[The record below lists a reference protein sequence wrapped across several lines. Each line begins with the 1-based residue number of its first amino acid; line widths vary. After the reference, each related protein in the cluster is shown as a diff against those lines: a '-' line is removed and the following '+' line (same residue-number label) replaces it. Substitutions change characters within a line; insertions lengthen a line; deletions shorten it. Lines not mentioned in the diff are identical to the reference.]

1 MSQTIP
7 MLSDAYR
14 NERAPRDG
22 GAKSSPS
29 APAIHAGVVAANTIT
44 FALCFAVWVM
54 FGPSVRTISAEL
66 KISPTLANLIK
77 AIPIL
82 IGSICRIPVGIL
94 TDRLGARLMFPLLM
108 IVGAGATIAL
118 SFAATLTAI
127 VGGGLVVGLVGT
139 TFIVGAQSTASWTAK
154 EKQGF
159 ALGIFGAGNVGT
171 AITTLGMPLLMASVG
186 WRTALQIYAGVLAV
200 AAVAYWALMRN
211 APRKGAAP
219 TFAGLLAPLKDLRAW
234 RFGLYYM
241 ATFGVF
247 VAATLTL
254 SDIYIDGYGLAAMT
268 AGLLAT
274 TFTFTASLCRIPGG
288 WLADRL
294 GSSIVSRVALLVTAV
309 GLSLVTVGLPL
320 WATVLSVFVAAVAM
334 GIGMAATFKFIPEFY
349 PANVGA
355 VGGIVGALGGVG
367 GFFLPLLSGVIKS
380 AAGSVY
386 LQVAPLAALAAIAL
400 GVLVLSE
407 RRSRQVAT
415 PILVGSNGGWPV
427 VILPV
432 DETKYDTEDE
442 EYGEEQELVASAD

>member
-7 MLSDAYR
+7 MLSDPYR
-14 NERAPRDG
+14 NERAARG
-22 GAKSSPS
+22 GTAKSPHS
-29 APAIHAGVVAANTIT
+29 APAIRAGVVAANTIA

-54 FGPSVRTISAEL
+54 FGPSVRTICAEL
-66 KISPTLANLIK
+66 RISPTLANLIK

-82 IGSICRIPVGIL
+82 IGSTCRIPVGIL
-94 TDRLGARLMFPLLM
+94 TDRLGARLMFPLIML
-108 IVGAGATIAL
+108 IGAGATLAL

-127 VGGGLVVGLVGT
+127 IIGGLVVGLVGT
-139 TFIVGAQSTASWTAK
+139 TFIVGAQSTSSWTAK

-171 AITTLGMPLLMASVG
+171 AITTFGMPLLLVAVG
-186 WRTALQIYAGVLAV
+186 WRTALQTYAGVLV
-200 AAVAYWALMRN
+200 IAAIAYWLVMRN

-219 TFAGLLAPLKDLRAW
+219 TLAGLLAPLKDLRAW
-234 RFGLYYM
+234 KFGLYYM

-254 SDIYIDGYGLAAMT
+254 SDIYIDGYGLAATT

-274 TFTFTASLCRIPGG
+274 TFTFTASLSRIPGG

-294 GSSIVSRVALLVTAV
+294 GPGIVTRTSLVVTAI
-309 GLSLVTVGLPL
+309 GLALVIVGLPL

-334 GIGMAATFKFIPEFY
+334 GIGMAGTFKYIPEHY
-349 PANVGA
+349 PTNVGA

-367 GFFLPLLSGVIKS
+367 GFFLPLLSGVIKT

-386 LQVAPLAALAAIAL
+386 LQVAPLAALAAVAL

-407 RRSRQVAT
+407 RRSRQVT
-415 PILVGSNGGWPV
+415 MPIFAGTNGGWPA
-427 VILPV
+427 IALPV
-432 DETKYDTEDE
+432 DESIDDIEAE
-442 EYGEEQELVASAD
+442 ELGEEEELVATAQ